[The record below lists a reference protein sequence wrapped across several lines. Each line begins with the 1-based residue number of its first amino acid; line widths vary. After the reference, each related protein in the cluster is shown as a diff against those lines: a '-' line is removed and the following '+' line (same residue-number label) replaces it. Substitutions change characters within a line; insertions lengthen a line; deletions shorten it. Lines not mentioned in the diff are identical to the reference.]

1 MRCFK
6 RNAMIVVLALILATS
21 SALGAEY
28 ERVRVGIT
36 PYTMYQ
42 IWWAAEQLGIDRE
55 FGIELELV
63 DVAQSINGIQL
74 MIRGDLDITAGTPAE
89 HLPIVNQAP
98 QVKNFSTVGFFKGF
112 IFVGRKGEIRPFDE
126 LVAEY
131 GLERAKE
138 IRLNEFR
145 GKSFAIIPQRKP
157 LIADALAQVGIGIDE
172 VQLLNFAD
180 DQKAATAFLS
190 GTGDF
195 YIGSLPQERRLL
207 SMEDRFVNA
216 GGSEVLGPAGL
227 WYDTMLSTPAFM
239 ENRREAALR
248 TLALWY
254 RLVEI
259 WDRHPEILAPIA
271 AESLSRLTG
280 GDFSVEEY
288 ITLQTVYD
296 DFLSVTEVL
305 SGFYNPL
312 SELYWKYPVDYY
324 IGQAIEAG
332 DLPDSIRGDEYF
344 IQSEE
349 LFYELLTRPD
359 LLQKIF
365 APISAETYLSRLQQ
379 QSR

>member
-1 MRCFK
+1 MRRFK
-6 RNAMIVVLALILATS
+6 RIAEVVVLTLILAAS
-21 SALGAEY
+21 GAFGAEL

-42 IWWAAEQLGIDRE
+42 IWWAADQLGIDHE
-55 FGIELELV
+55 FGIDLELV
-63 DVAQSINGIQL
+63 DVAQTINGVQL
-74 MIRGDLDITAGTPAE
+74 MIRGDLDITSGTPAE
-89 HLPIVNQAP
+89 HLPIVSQAP

-112 IFVGRKGEIRPFDE
+112 IFVGRKGQIQPFDD
-126 LVAEY
+126 LVAEQ

-145 GKSFAIIPQRKP
+145 GKSFTIIPQRKP
-157 LIADALAQVGIGIDE
+157 LIADALAQVGISIDE

-216 GGSEVLGPAGL
+216 GGAEVLGPAGL

-254 RLVEI
+254 RLIEI

-288 ITLQTVYD
+288 ITLQTLYD
-296 DFLSVTEVL
+296 DFLSISEVL
-305 SGFYNPL
+305 AGFYNPL
-312 SELYWKYPVDYY
+312 SELYWKNPVDYY
-324 IGQAIEAG
+324 IGQAVEAG
-332 DLPDSIRGDEYF
+332 DLPASILGDDYF

-349 LFYELLTRPD
+349 LFYELMTRPD

-365 APISAETYLSRLQQ
+365 APIPAEAYPSRP
-379 QSR
+379 

>member
-1 MRCFK
+1 M
-6 RNAMIVVLALILATS
+6 
-21 SALGAEY
+21 
-28 ERVRVGIT
+28 
-36 PYTMYQ
+36 
-42 IWWAAEQLGIDRE
+42 
-55 FGIELELV
+55 
-63 DVAQSINGIQL
+63 
-74 MIRGDLDITAGTPAE
+74 
-89 HLPIVNQAP
+89 
-98 QVKNFSTVGFFKGF
+98 
-112 IFVGRKGEIRPFDE
+112 
-126 LVAEY
+126 
-131 GLERAKE
+131 
-138 IRLNEFR
+138 
-145 GKSFAIIPQRKP
+145 
-157 LIADALAQVGIGIDE
+157 GIGIDE